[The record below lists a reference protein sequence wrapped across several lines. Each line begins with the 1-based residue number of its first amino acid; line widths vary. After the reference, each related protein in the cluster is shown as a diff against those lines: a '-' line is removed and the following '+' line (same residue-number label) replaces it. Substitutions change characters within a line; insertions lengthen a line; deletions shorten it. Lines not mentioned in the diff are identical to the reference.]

1 MSPSDIKSLC
11 GRFDLAPEA
20 EITLETNPL
29 QLTPAFLT
37 ELSKTPVNRLS
48 IGLQSMSDPDLVLLG
63 RRHRAAQMPD
73 KIRLCRDHGFDN
85 ISLDLIY
92 GLPGSSLQ
100 SLEQSLTLF
109 LELAPDHISTYL
121 LTLEEDSPLQRRIAT
136 GESAPL
142 PDDDTLAAQYGCIRA
157 ALADT
162 GYQQYEISN
171 FTRPGKESR
180 HNLAYWR
187 SEAWL
192 GLGASA
198 AGSLPPLRYANP
210 SSLDEYCA
218 NVSSKKLFPD
228 AEECGT
234 EQLKADF
241 LMMGL
246 RLREG
251 VSLEEYAARF
261 GSSLASEKQAQ
272 IGRLAELGMLELT
285 PSRLRLTDQALF
297 VSTAVIGELICG

>member
-29 QLTPAFLT
+29 QITPDFLT
-37 ELSKTPVNRLS
+37 ELRKTPVNRLS
-48 IGLQSMSDPDLVLLG
+48 VGLQSMSDPELVLLG

-109 LELAPDHISTYL
+109 LELEPEHISSYL
-121 LTLEEDSPLQRRIAT
+121 LTLEEDSPLQRRIVS
-136 GESAPL
+136 GEIAPL
-142 PDDDTLAAQYGCIRA
+142 PDDDTLAAQYALIRG
-157 ALADT
+157 ALGDA
-162 GYQQYEISN
+162 GYLQYEISN
-171 FTRPGKESR
+171 FARPGKESR

-198 AGSLPPLRYANP
+198 AGSLPPLRYTNP
-210 SSLDEYCA
+210 SSLAEYYA
-218 NVSSKKLFPD
+218 NISGKKLFTD

-234 EQLKADF
+234 GQLKADF

-261 GSSLASEKQAQ
+261 GTGLASDKQVQ
-272 IGRLAELGMLELT
+272 IGRLTALGMLELT
-285 PSRLRLTDQALF
+285 PERLRLTDQALF
-297 VSTAVIGELICG
+297 VSTAVIGELLCG

>member
-1 MSPSDIKSLC
+1 MSPADIRSLC

-20 EITLETNPL
+20 EITLETNAL
-29 QLTPAFLT
+29 QITPDFLT
-37 ELSKTPVNRLS
+37 ELRKTPVNRLS
-48 IGLQSMSDPDLVLLG
+48 VGLQSMSDPELVLLG

-92 GLPGSSLQ
+92 GLPGSTLQ
-100 SLEQSLTLF
+100 SLEQSLPMF
-109 LELAPDHISTYL
+109 LELEPDHISSYL
-121 LTLEEDSPLQRRIAT
+121 LTLEEDSPLQHRIAS
-136 GESAPL
+136 GEIAPL
-142 PDDDTLAAQYGCIRA
+142 PDDDTLAAQYALIRA
-157 ALADT
+157 ALGDA

-171 FTRPGKESR
+171 FARLGKESR

-210 SSLDEYCA
+210 PSLAEYFA
-218 NVSSKKLFPD
+218 NISGNKLFPD

-261 GSSLASEKQAQ
+261 GTGLASEKQAT
-272 IGRLAELGMLELT
+272 IGRLAALGMLELT
-285 PSRLRLTDQALF
+285 PERLRLTEHALF
-297 VSTAVIGELICG
+297 VSTAVIGELLCG